1 VEGAEDQP
9 VGYDGEAYV
18 TGLKPTNRMEVVLPQ
33 GTTCVA
39 QFDYQPVKGDIP
51 IIGPVVCK

>member
-1 VEGAEDQP
+1 M
-9 VGYDGEAYV
+9 GYDGEAYV